1 MELSHATTI
10 IRPDAYQTLLSEA
23 SSTTNTDEMDAILKD
38 VPRTLTSKY
47 DFYAE
52 RGHDRLKRVL
62 VAFCHKYPGLGYT
75 QGLNMIAGYI
85 LLAIPEESDAFWLL
99 CTLIDDFFPADYFSR
114 EEGLRGP
121 LADNI
126 VLRAYIR
133 DLFPKLSEHLAYL
146 EIPPEQTVPLNWFLT
161 AFTAVL
167 PAEALLRVWDVW
179 LCLPDLR
186 VSGLFHIALALL
198 SMHAKRLCQCP
209 TASDYY
215 AYITS
220 HYRLVDDEE
229 AEGLSVL
236 PSSSSSEVQ
245 AHSETDDPSSS
256 SPNSP
261 PSNPPPTTTAAA
273 AAPPSPSPE
282 RIATLIRHTVQLRRK
297 LSSTGNLAQVEI
309 RRALAMQKLR
319 CRQGSSTEALYEGS
333 PPTTTEGTK
342 VTGEGEG
349 RAD

>member
-23 SSTTNTDEMDAILKD
+23 SSSTTTNSADEMDAILKD

-99 CTLIDDFFPADYFSR
+99 CTLIDDFFPTDYFSR

-133 DLFPKLSEHLAYL
+133 DLFPKLSDHLAAL

-198 SMHAKRLCQCP
+198 SIHAKRLCQCP

-215 AYITS
+215 AYIS
-220 HYRLVDDEE
+220 NQCRLVDDDENDGNEDEATTNKTADEE
-229 AEGLSVL
+229 AFIGTVI
-236 PSSSSSEVQ
+236 
-245 AHSETDDPSSS
+245 DPSSPPQSHS
-256 SPNSP
+256 S
-261 PSNPPPTTTAAA
+261 PPPTTALG
-273 AAPPSPSPE
+273 PSPE
-282 RIATLIRHTVQLRRK
+282 KIALLIRTTVHLRRK
-297 LSSTGNLAQVEI
+297 LSAGGGGASAQVEI
-309 RRALAMQKLR
+309 RRAMAMQKLR
-319 CRQGSSTEALYEGS
+319 CRQGSSTEALFSPS
-333 PPTTTEGTK
+333 PPGT
-342 VTGEGEG
+342 
-349 RAD
+349 A